1 MSSNDPSLQPSP
13 PALAAFLRGIERRAA
28 VLAEL
33 QAGDAVAGD
42 AAVAAAMRQWHAA
55 APGMTMGEWPERFW
69 ALLLAQP
76 QLHVRTAVALPLDA
90 TDRLGELGTGPRAA
104 LLLRV
109 AAGLDELVAAAALG
123 VPVPSYRLA
132 LQNALP
138 RRPDGSPD
146 EGSWQRLRDQVHR
159 RIKTLSPDRMS
170 RLGNAREAV
179 LQDEAPGPGASSGP
193 VASRAQRRRGGV
205 PIALWALLAL
215 CALALAA
222 TFLPGA
228 AGWLKAV
235 WPGGGDGDRARNLA
249 VLPESPPASRFGTE
263 SGLIAHRDFALLAD
277 PTAAQA
283 RDLAFHS
290 WLAAQPAAMTE
301 SPPPVAAA
309 DGHGADATTVDSQG
323 ITSESADAP
332 S

>member
-1 MSSNDPSLQPSP
+1 MTLNDPPHQPSP
-13 PALAAFLRGIERRAA
+13 PVLAAFLRGVERRAA

-55 APGMTMGEWPERFW
+55 AAEMTMGEWPERFW

-76 QLHVRTAVALPLDA
+76 QLHARTAVALPLDA
-90 TDRLGELGTGPRAA
+90 TDRLGELGSGPRAA
-104 LLLRV
+104 LLLRL
-109 AAGLDELVAAAALG
+109 AAGLDEPAAAVALG
-123 VPVPSYRLA
+123 VPVTSYRLA

-138 RRPDGSPD
+138 RRPDGSLD
-146 EGSWQRLRDQVHR
+146 EGSWQRLRDRVHR
-159 RIKTLSPDRMS
+159 RIKTLSPGRMA
-170 RLGNAREAV
+170 RLGSAREAV
-179 LQDEAPGPGASSGP
+179 LRDKAPVHSASAAP
-193 VASRAQRRRGGV
+193 AATRPQRRRRGV
-205 PIALWALLAL
+205 PIVLWALLAL

-235 WPGGGDGDRARNLA
+235 WPGVGDSDPARNLT
-249 VLPESPPASRFGTE
+249 VLPEAPAASRFGTE

-277 PTAAQA
+277 PSAAQA
-283 RDLAFHS
+283 QDLAVHS
-290 WLAAQPAAMTE
+290 WLAAQPGATAE
-301 SPPPVAAA
+301 SPAAAA
-309 DGHGADATTVDSQG
+309 DGHGADATTLDPQG
-323 ITSESADAP
+323 TNSERADAP

>member
-1 MSSNDPSLQPSP
+1 MSSSAPPLPPSP

-33 QAGDAVAGD
+33 QAGDPVAGD

-55 APGMTMGEWPERFW
+55 AGAMTMGEWPQRFW

-109 AAGLDELVAAAALG
+109 AAGLDETAAAAALG
-123 VPVPSYRLA
+123 VPVPSYRIA
-132 LQNALP
+132 LQSALP

-146 EGSWQRLRDQVHR
+146 GGSWQRLRDQIQR
-159 RIKTLSPDRMS
+159 RIKALSPERMS
-170 RLGNAREAV
+170 RLAGARGTV
-179 LQDEAPGPGASSGP
+179 LQDEGLGRGASGP
-193 VASRAQRRRGGV
+193 AAERAQRRHGGV
-205 PIALWALLAL
+205 PVALWVLLAL

-228 AGWLKAV
+228 PAWLAAA
-235 WPGGGDGDRARNLA
+235 WPGRGDLVPTRNLV
-249 VLPESPPASRFGTE
+249 VLPESAPASRFGTE

-277 PTAAQA
+277 PNAAQA
-283 RDLAFHS
+283 QDLAFHS
-290 WLAAQPAAMTE
+290 WLAAQAAFSTE
-301 SPPPVAAA
+301 SPPAVA
-309 DGHGADATTVDSQG
+309 GGGLGTDATIADSQG

-332 S
+332 G